1 MPRQVSRTPWL
12 RSYEELKEMHDD
24 SSAEVNLLR
33 MTISAPQLGQ
43 CQYEFSHV
51 AVYVSVITCSAQNQL
66 DYAVLTSR

>member
-33 MTISAPQLGQ
+33 MTISAPQTG
-43 CQYEFSHV
+43 
-51 AVYVSVITCSAQNQL
+51 AMPI
-66 DYAVLTSR
+66 

>member
-1 MPRQVSRTPWL
+1 
-12 RSYEELKEMHDD
+12 MHDD

-51 AVYVSVITCSAQNQL
+51 AVDVSVITCSAQNQL